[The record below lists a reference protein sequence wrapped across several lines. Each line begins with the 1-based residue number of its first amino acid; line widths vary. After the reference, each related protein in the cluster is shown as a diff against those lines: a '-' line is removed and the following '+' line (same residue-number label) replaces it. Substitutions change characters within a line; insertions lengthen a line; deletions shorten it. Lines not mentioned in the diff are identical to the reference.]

1 MITDDRKITGDKYV
15 ITLPQAW
22 RQAHGL
28 TPDDHVT
35 TMFREDESSPMV
47 VIPKGAELDELRMAL
62 IVALIDGPSAS
73 EARELSLRLS
83 GLVSLLDKIAVVAA

>member
-22 RQAHGL
+22 RQVHGL
-28 TPDDHVT
+28 TPNDHVT

-47 VIPKGAELDELRMAL
+47 IIPKGAVLDELSMGL

-83 GLVSLLDKIAVVAA
+83 SLVGLLNRIAEVAA